1 MRGADGQK
9 ARDVGKGPSL
19 SSGPR
24 RPSDF
29 SPRGNDRDSQK
40 RSRKFAERR
49 ESRMKARGASP
60 TGMYRKR
67 RFMAVGLVVLGAAA
81 LLFALLAPTTAASGG
96 GDGRTVPIDPSSA
109 GPDTVLATVG
119 GMEVSTPIR
128 PSALTG
134 LGYHPEGETLAEME
148 PRGDNLSGN
157 PLLALIP
164 GGSTPESI
172 RYHVMDSA
180 GREGSR
186 TGALDVGAPTETSV
200 YSPVTGSI
208 TSIRPDPAVSDANVV
223 EIQPAENPDLRI
235 SVSLV
240 ASDPDGAG
248 VNSPVTAGETKLG
261 IVADSAGVLDPQ
273 LAEYTGDAGNHVTV
287 AVSNVG

>member
-1 MRGADGQK
+1 MKSRG
-9 ARDVGKGPSL
+9 S
-19 SSGPR
+19 
-24 RPSDF
+24 
-29 SPRGNDRDSQK
+29 
-40 RSRKFAERR
+40 
-49 ESRMKARGASP
+49 SP

-67 RFMAVGLVVLGAAA
+67 RFMAIGLAVLGAAA
-81 LLFALLAPTTAASGG
+81 LLFALLAPTTASGD
-96 GDGRTVPIDPSSA
+96 DGRTVPIDPASA
-109 GPDTVLATVG
+109 APETVLATVG
-119 GMEVSTPIR
+119 GVDVSTPIR

-134 LGYHPEGETLAEME
+134 LGYHPEGESLSEME

-180 GREGSR
+180 GREGAK
-186 TGALDVGAPTETSV
+186 TGALDVGAPTETNV

-208 TSIRPDPAVSDANVV
+208 TSIRPDPAVADANIV
-223 EIQPAENPDLRI
+223 EIQPTDNPDLRVT
-235 SVSLV
+235 VSLV
-240 ASDPDGAG
+240 ESDSDSAG
-248 VNSPVTAGETKLG
+248 VNTPVTAGETKLG
-261 IVADSAGVLDPQ
+261 LVADSAGVLDPQ